1 MNELQCSS
9 GGSSSASIIILQVFY
24 YQIYCNVEE
33 KDIHRAGGVRDGAY
47 IGKKSTVYE
56 LSF

>member
-1 MNELQCSS
+1 MNCSVVVVVVVV
-9 GGSSSASIIILQVFY
+9 LVVQVFY
-24 YQIYCNVEE
+24 YHIYCNVEE